1 MTRRATIYEAG
12 AGWLEGR
19 ERDDNSQFG
28 EDGLIEAAL
37 ERYGIANRCCFEVGA
52 ADGVFYSNT
61 KRLRDQ
67 GWRALLVESNDAYF
81 DNLQAVHASDL
92 VQCVHAT
99 LTFQMDRLLED
110 ADMPHDLDLGVID
123 IDGGDY
129 HAWEAMEVYR
139 PRLMLVE
146 YSPYS
151 GPDNP
156 PGSGAFGQAGI
167 NPLRELG
174 ESKQYVLLATT
185 YCNALFVS
193 KEAMDGVE
201 VKYRGG
207 RHAD

>member
-1 MTRRATIYEAG
+1 MARIPTICEAG
-12 AGWLEGR
+12 TGWLEGR
-19 ERDDNSQFG
+19 ERNDNSQFG

-61 KRLRDQ
+61 KRLRDD
-67 GWRALLVESNDAYF
+67 GWRALLVEANDAYF
-81 DNLQAVHASDL
+81 DNLRAVHATER
-92 VQCVHAT
+92 VTCVHAT
-99 LTFQMDRLLED
+99 LTDQMDQLLAD
-110 ADMPHDLDLGVID
+110 AGMPHDMDLGVID

-129 HAWEAMEVYR
+129 HAWEAMETYR

-156 PGSGAFGQAGI
+156 PGSGAYGQAGI

-174 ESKQYVLLATT
+174 ESKRYVLLATT

-193 KEAMDGVE
+193 KEAMDGGTTE
-201 VKYRGG
+201 HRGG
-207 RHAD
+207 RHED